1 MYPCAYCVPGINS
14 AGLAHGFSPNR
25 ARRSKL
31 RVSLSPLL
39 ALANLWRLCVAGLSL
54 CCLCLLL
61 FTDTKPMIE
70 TSVTFLGRRVRILVA
85 DITSQKV
92 DAIVNAANSTLL
104 GGGGVDGA
112 IHRRGGPRILEE
124 CRKLRASRFP
134 QGLPTG
140 EAVLTSAGAL
150 PAKYVIHTVG
160 PIVRGGRAPDSA
172 LLAACYRNSLAVA
185 AEHQLR
191 SIAFPAIS
199 TGAYGYPR
207 EQAAPI
213 VSATVESFLRRPTP
227 IAEVRLVFYDPSDA
241 DIFLRHHTFSA

>member
-1 MYPCAYCVPGINS
+1 
-14 AGLAHGFSPNR
+14 
-25 ARRSKL
+25 
-31 RVSLSPLL
+31 
-39 ALANLWRLCVAGLSL
+39 
-54 CCLCLLL
+54 
-61 FTDTKPMIE
+61 MIE
-70 TSVTFLGRRVRILVA
+70 TSVTFLDRRVRVLVG

-112 IHRRGGPRILEE
+112 IHRRGGPRILDE
-124 CRKLRASRFP
+124 CRQLRASRFP

-160 PIVRGGRAPDSA
+160 PIVRGGREPDSA
-172 LLAACYRNSLAVA
+172 LLAACYRNSLALA

-207 EQAAPI
+207 EQAAPM
-213 VSATVESFLRRPTP
+213 VSATVESFLRHPTP
-227 IAEVRLVFYDPSDA
+227 IAEVRLVFYDSSDA